1 MKQVLVKKL
10 KIKEKRLSWQVNGA
24 RTCFLR
30 SMVRELDAEWRDG
43 CLVFFKG
50 WKETTFKNKMKI
62 DNAAI
67 F

>member
-1 MKQVLVKKL
+1 
-10 KIKEKRLSWQVNGA
+10 
-24 RTCFLR
+24 
-30 SMVRELDAEWRDG
+30 MVRELDAEWKDG